1 MKKVKLLFVAWLLLC
16 IMALCLIG
24 CGSEMEQG
32 SGEGESNSLDTSD
45 TVSTE
50 EENDE
55 VISEDEGLASSGS
68 SSGGSGTGEGSS
80 GTTGKPAGSS
90 STSTT
95 TTKPNTGT
103 GNGAST
109 SKPSS
114 GGSSGS
120 TPTGGGSSSSSTPAK
135 TIEQQIIEYCVSRG
149 LPRDTTMTEGFANIY
164 WNCQTFADYKAVI
177 DKCQVNGNCY
187 NLYTS
192 GGKLGIGFGPRSRWQ
207 PTQAEIDQ
215 LVAYGNQYGQSIGL
229 IYEDWFTVENGS
241 WDQPYVL
248 GNGGYATQGYEKV
261 KKDITQRLNRY
272 KNSEGQEYF
281 KVVSRKIAANQ
292 WEIYV
297 II

>member
-1 MKKVKLLFVAWLLLC
+1 
-16 IMALCLIG
+16 
-24 CGSEMEQG
+24 
-32 SGEGESNSLDTSD
+32 
-45 TVSTE
+45 
-50 EENDE
+50 
-55 VISEDEGLASSGS
+55 
-68 SSGGSGTGEGSS
+68 
-80 GTTGKPAGSS
+80 
-90 STSTT
+90 
-95 TTKPNTGT
+95 
-103 GNGAST
+103 
-109 SKPSS
+109 
-114 GGSSGS
+114 
-120 TPTGGGSSSSSTPAK
+120 
-135 TIEQQIIEYCVSRG
+135 
-149 LPRDTTMTEGFANIY
+149 MTEGFANIY